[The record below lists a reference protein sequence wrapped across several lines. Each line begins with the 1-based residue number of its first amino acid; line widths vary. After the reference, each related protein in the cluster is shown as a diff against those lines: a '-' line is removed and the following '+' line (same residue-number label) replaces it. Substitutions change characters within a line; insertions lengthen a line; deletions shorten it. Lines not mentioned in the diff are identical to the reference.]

1 MRKKDKLAMIL
12 MVIILIIVSLFGCVP
27 SKRRTAELINS
38 GTLDVKEAK
47 VKYFAN
53 LYSLPVAVVGYA
65 DYVFVGKVL
74 DIEGTKYEDDFP
86 YTSYTITALENIKG
100 ELKLNE
106 RMFLIKEGGIMKNRL
121 FIQVLEGDVLPKT
134 DRTYVFLVKVNE
146 KNELYSG
153 SVNSNLEIKNAE
165 EYKSS
170 QVYLNVL
177 EAKANEEVVEKD
189 ETGKRYISKHD
200 VNFKD
205 SNAA

>member
-1 MRKKDKLAMIL
+1 
-12 MVIILIIVSLFGCVP
+12 
-27 SKRRTAELINS
+27 
-38 GTLDVKEAK
+38 
-47 VKYFAN
+47 
-53 LYSLPVAVVGYA
+53 
-65 DYVFVGKVL
+65 
-74 DIEGTKYEDDFP
+74 
-86 YTSYTITALENIKG
+86 
-100 ELKLNE
+100 
-106 RMFLIKEGGIMKNRL
+106 MFLIKEGGIMKNRL